1 MSSESFASSDES
13 QDIRQELES
22 LNAGFRIL
30 LFSGLLVTASLCAFV
45 YRQVSIQGRQIAA
58 QSLALRQMGEER
70 AKIGEALAQL
80 KAFGVRSPD
89 YAPVLA
95 KYGLKPEPLPATTN
109 PPAASAP
116 KKP

>member
-1 MSSESFASSDES
+1 MSSESFASSDENR
-13 QDIRQELES
+13 DVRQELEA
-22 LNAGFRIL
+22 LRADFRIL

-45 YRQVSIQGRQIAA
+45 YRQVSLQGRQIAA
-58 QSLALRQMGEER
+58 QSLVLRQMAEER
-70 AKIGEALAQL
+70 SKIGEAITQL

-95 KYGLKPEPLPATTN
+95 KYGLKPEPLAGTNTPPAT
-109 PPAASAP
+109 AAP

>member
-1 MSSESFASSDES
+1 MSSEPYASSEEI
-13 QDIRQELES
+13 QVVRQELES
-22 LNAGFRIL
+22 LHAGFRIL

-45 YRQVSIQGRQIAA
+45 YRQVSLQGRQIAA
-58 QSLALRQMGEER
+58 QNLALRQMAEES
-70 AKIGEALAQL
+70 AQIGGALAQL

-95 KYGLKPEPLPATTN
+95 KYGLKPEPLPATNN